1 MKKSIEQKTT
11 CEAKSVKIVE
21 MRTGLEVGSMG
32 KMNVS
37 NDMML
42 GLFAEMV
49 LDEAIRKYK
58 EQYLYR
64 EIDIALAKGDEVSFL
79 ALTTELKS
87 LNAHGQ

>member
-1 MKKSIEQKTT
+1 
-11 CEAKSVKIVE
+11 
-21 MRTGLEVGSMG
+21 MG

-49 LDEAIRKYK
+49 LDEAVRKYR
-58 EQYLYR
+58 EQFLYK
-64 EIDIALAKGDEVSFL
+64 EIDLALANGDEESFL

-87 LNAHGQ
+87 LHSMENDQISQA